1 MRRMVAIF
9 LLCCGFLLMMPAG
22 IVASATGIVASDTTD
37 ERLAA
42 QYFREGDYE
51 RAVAIYAQLY
61 EENPSPLIYNNYLIS
76 LLEVEEFRSA
86 RRLTEAQQDANPGDI
101 RYAVDQGW
109 VEQRAGNDRRAR
121 RHFDGLIG
129 DLQARYPDVVDL
141 ATAFEAR
148 GYADRALETLKRGR
162 ELLGGEYP
170 LHLHLAEL
178 HEKRGDY
185 QSMMEEYLDYLNE
198 YREDMDRVRGMI
210 QDAIA
215 GDPDFSRNE
224 ALRRVLLTRTQR
236 HPDNILYAEMLL
248 WLSMQQQDFRMAF
261 RQARA
266 LDRRLGREGELV
278 LEVAELS
285 ARNEYYEV
293 AAEAYQYLLDQG
305 EEAPFYLESLVGFLN
320 VRFLAVTSGY
330 EYEREILE
338 EVEQEYMET
347 IDRMGIHGAT
357 VQLVRNLARLQA
369 FYLDR
374 TGEAIGL
381 LEQILDLSGV
391 SGRVKGECRVE
402 LADILLLTGEV
413 WDATLLYSQ
422 VDRMFR
428 DDPLAHEAKYKNA
441 RLSYFIG
448 EFDWAK
454 AQLDVLKAGTSR
466 LIANDAIRLSLRIQD
481 NVGGDGNTEPLEM
494 FARAEQHIF
503 MHRYGQAEQVLDS
516 IRDRFPAHQI
526 NDDVLFARSEIMESR
541 GEYAAVDSLLAVIAD
556 DYPDGLLADEALFR
570 RAELQHHYFENHDKA
585 MELYQRV
592 MVDYPGS
599 IYTLTARNRFRALR
613 GDMVN

>member
-1 MRRMVAIF
+1 MRRMIALF
-9 LLCCGFLLMMPAG
+9 LMFCGFLLMMPAG
-22 IVASATGIVASDTTD
+22 LDASDTTD

-42 QYFREGDYE
+42 QYFRGGDYE
-51 RAVAIYAQLY
+51 RAVAIYEQLY
-61 EENPSPLIYNNYLIS
+61 EENPTPLIYNNYLIS
-76 LLEVEEFRSA
+76 LLELEEYRSA
-86 RRLTEAQQDANPGDI
+86 RRLTQAQQEANPDDI
-101 RYAVDQGW
+101 RYAVDHGW
-109 VEQRAGNDRRAR
+109 VRQREGNDRRAR
-121 RHFDGLIG
+121 RHFDGLID

-148 GYADRALETLKRGR
+148 EYTDRALETFKRGR
-162 ELLGGEYP
+162 ELLDDEYP
-170 LHLHLAEL
+170 LHLHIAEL
-178 HEKRGDY
+178 HEKKGDY
-185 QSMMEEYLDYLNE
+185 QFMMEEYLDYLNE
-198 YREDMDRVRGMI
+198 YREDMDRVRGII

-215 GDPDFSRNE
+215 SDPDFSRNE
-224 ALRRVLLTRTQR
+224 ALRRVLLARTQR

-278 LEVAELS
+278 LEVADLS
-285 ARNEYYEV
+285 ARNEYYEL

-330 EYEREILE
+330 EYERETLE
-338 EVEQEYMET
+338 EVEQEYIQT
-347 IDRMGIHGAT
+347 IDRMGIRGAT

-374 TGEAIGL
+374 TDEAIRL
-381 LEQILDLSGV
+381 LEDILDLSGV
-391 SGRVKGECRVE
+391 SNRVKGECRVE

-428 DDPLAHEAKYKNA
+428 DDPLAHEAKFKNA

-481 NVGGDGNTEPLEM
+481 NVTGDGNTKPLEM

-503 MHRYGQAEQVLDS
+503 THHYNRAEQVLDS

-526 NDDVLFARSEIMESR
+526 NDDVLYARSEIMESR
-541 GEYAAVDSLLAVIAD
+541 GNYEAVDSLLTVIAE
-556 DYPDGLLADEALFR
+556 DYPGGLLADEALFK
-570 RAELQHHYFENHDKA
+570 RAELHQHYFENHDKA
-585 MELYQRV
+585 MELYQRI
-592 MVDYPGS
+592 MIDYPGS

>member
-1 MRRMVAIF
+1 MIALF
-9 LLCCGFLLMMPAG
+9 LMFCGFLLMMPAG
-22 IVASATGIVASDTTD
+22 LDASDTTD

-42 QYFREGDYE
+42 QYFRGGDYE
-51 RAVAIYAQLY
+51 RAVAIYEQLY
-61 EENPSPLIYNNYLIS
+61 EENPTPLIYNNYLIS
-76 LLEVEEFRSA
+76 LLELEEYRSA
-86 RRLTEAQQDANPGDI
+86 RRLTQAQQEANPDDI
-101 RYAVDQGW
+101 RYAVDHGW
-109 VEQRAGNDRRAR
+109 VRQREGNDRRAR
-121 RHFDGLIG
+121 RHFDGLID

-148 GYADRALETLKRGR
+148 EYTDRALETFKRGR
-162 ELLGGEYP
+162 ELLDDEYP
-170 LHLHLAEL
+170 LHLHIAEL
-178 HEKRGDY
+178 HEKKGDY
-185 QSMMEEYLDYLNE
+185 QFMMEEYLDYLNE
-198 YREDMDRVRGMI
+198 YREDMDRVRGII

-215 GDPDFSRNE
+215 SDPDFSRNE
-224 ALRRVLLTRTQR
+224 ALRRVLLARTQR

-278 LEVAELS
+278 LEVADLS

-330 EYEREILE
+330 EYERETLE
-338 EVEQEYMET
+338 EVEQEYIQT
-347 IDRMGIHGAT
+347 IDRMGIRGAT

-374 TGEAIGL
+374 TDEAIRL
-381 LEQILDLSGV
+381 LEDILDLSGV
-391 SGRVKGECRVE
+391 SNRVKGECRVE

-428 DDPLAHEAKYKNA
+428 DDPLAHEAKFKNA

-481 NVGGDGNTEPLEM
+481 NVTGDGNTKPLEM

-503 MHRYGQAEQVLDS
+503 THHYNRAEQVLDS

-526 NDDVLFARSEIMESR
+526 NDDVLYARSEIMESR
-541 GEYAAVDSLLAVIAD
+541 GNYEAVDSLLTVIAE
-556 DYPDGLLADEALFR
+556 DYPGGLLADEALFK
-570 RAELQHHYFENHDKA
+570 RAELHQHYFENHDKA
-585 MELYQRV
+585 MELYQRI
-592 MVDYPGS
+592 MIDYPGS

>member
-1 MRRMVAIF
+1 MRRMIALF
-9 LLCCGFLLMMPAG
+9 LMFCGFLLMMPAG
-22 IVASATGIVASDTTD
+22 LDASDTTD

-42 QYFREGDYE
+42 QYFRGGDYE
-51 RAVAIYAQLY
+51 RAVAIYEQLY
-61 EENPSPLIYNNYLIS
+61 EENPTPLIYNNYLIS
-76 LLEVEEFRSA
+76 LLELEEYRSA
-86 RRLTEAQQDANPGDI
+86 RRLTQAQQEANPDDI
-101 RYAVDQGW
+101 RYAVDHGW
-109 VEQRAGNDRRAR
+109 VRQREGNDRRAR
-121 RHFDGLIG
+121 RHFDGLID

-148 GYADRALETLKRGR
+148 EYTDRALETFKRGR
-162 ELLGGEYP
+162 ELLDDDYP
-170 LHLHLAEL
+170 LHLHIAEL
-178 HEKRGDY
+178 HEKKGDY
-185 QSMMEEYLDYLNE
+185 QFMMEEYLDYLNE
-198 YREDMDRVRGMI
+198 YREDMDRVRGII

-215 GDPDFSRNE
+215 SDPDFSRNE
-224 ALRRVLLTRTQR
+224 ALRRVLLARTQR

-278 LEVAELS
+278 LEVADLS
-285 ARNEYYEV
+285 ARNEYYEL

-330 EYEREILE
+330 EYERETLE
-338 EVEQEYMET
+338 EVEQEYIQT
-347 IDRMGIHGAT
+347 IDRMGIRGAT

-374 TGEAIGL
+374 TDEAIRL
-381 LEQILDLSGV
+381 LEDILDLSGV
-391 SGRVKGECRVE
+391 SNRVKGECRVE

-428 DDPLAHEAKYKNA
+428 DDPLAHEAKFKNA

-481 NVGGDGNTEPLEM
+481 NVTGDGNTKPLEM

-503 MHRYGQAEQVLDS
+503 THHYNRAEQVLDS

-526 NDDVLFARSEIMESR
+526 NDDVLYARSEIMESR
-541 GEYAAVDSLLAVIAD
+541 GNYEAVDSLLTVIAE
-556 DYPDGLLADEALFR
+556 DYPGGLLADEALFK
-570 RAELQHHYFENHDKA
+570 RAELHQHYFENHDKA
-585 MELYQRV
+585 MELYQRI
-592 MVDYPGS
+592 MIDYPGS

>member
-1 MRRMVAIF
+1 MIALF
-9 LLCCGFLLMMPAG
+9 LMFCGFLLMMPAG
-22 IVASATGIVASDTTD
+22 LDASDTTD

-42 QYFREGDYE
+42 QYFRGGDYE
-51 RAVAIYAQLY
+51 RAVAIYEQLY
-61 EENPSPLIYNNYLIS
+61 EENPTPLIYNNYLIS
-76 LLEVEEFRSA
+76 LLELEEYRSA
-86 RRLTEAQQDANPGDI
+86 RRLTQAQQEANPDDI
-101 RYAVDQGW
+101 RYAVDHGW
-109 VEQRAGNDRRAR
+109 VRQREGNDRRAR
-121 RHFDGLIG
+121 RHFDGLID

-148 GYADRALETLKRGR
+148 EYTDRALETFKRGR
-162 ELLGGEYP
+162 ELLDDEYP
-170 LHLHLAEL
+170 LHLHIAEL
-178 HEKRGDY
+178 HEKKGDY
-185 QSMMEEYLDYLNE
+185 QFMMEEYLDYLNE
-198 YREDMDRVRGMI
+198 YREDMDRVRGII

-215 GDPDFSRNE
+215 SDPDFSRNE
-224 ALRRVLLTRTQR
+224 ALRRVLLARTQR

-278 LEVAELS
+278 LEVADLS
-285 ARNEYYEV
+285 ARNEYYEL

-330 EYEREILE
+330 EYERETLE
-338 EVEQEYMET
+338 EVEQEYIQT
-347 IDRMGIHGAT
+347 IDRMGIRGAT

-374 TGEAIGL
+374 TDEAIRL
-381 LEQILDLSGV
+381 LEDILDLSGV
-391 SGRVKGECRVE
+391 SNRVKGECRVE

-428 DDPLAHEAKYKNA
+428 DDPLAHEAKFKNA

-481 NVGGDGNTEPLEM
+481 NVTGDGNTKPLEM

-503 MHRYGQAEQVLDS
+503 THHYNRAEQVLDS

-526 NDDVLFARSEIMESR
+526 NDDVLYARSEIMESR
-541 GEYAAVDSLLAVIAD
+541 GNYEAVDSLLTVIAE
-556 DYPDGLLADEALFR
+556 DYPGGLLADEALFK
-570 RAELQHHYFENHDKA
+570 RAELHQHYFENHDKA
-585 MELYQRV
+585 MELYQRI
-592 MVDYPGS
+592 MIDYPGS

>member
-1 MRRMVAIF
+1 MRNTMAILF
-9 LLCCGFLLMMPAG
+9 LFIGFLVVMPAG
-22 IVASATGIVASDTTD
+22 LSASDPSTD

-42 QYFREGDYE
+42 QYFREGDFE
-51 RAVAIYAQLY
+51 RAVAIYEELY
-61 EENPSPLIYNNYLIS
+61 EENPSRLIYNNYLVS
-76 LLEVEEFRSA
+76 LLELEEYRSA
-86 RRLTEAQQDANPGDI
+86 RRLTEARQESHPGEV

-109 VEQRAGNDRRAR
+109 VEERAGNARRAR
-121 RHFDGLIG
+121 RHFDGLID
-129 DLQARYPDVVDL
+129 DLQARYASVVDL
-141 ATAFEAR
+141 ATAFETR
-148 GYADRALETLKRGR
+148 GYTDRAMETFRHGR

-178 HEKRGDY
+178 YEKKGDY
-185 QSMMEEYLDYLNE
+185 KSMMEEYLDYLNE
-198 YREDMDRVRGMI
+198 FREDMDRVRGII

-215 GDPDFSRNE
+215 NDPDFSRNE
-224 ALRRVLLTRTQR
+224 ALRSVLLARTQR

-285 ARNEYYEV
+285 TRNDFFEV
-293 AAEAYQYLLDQG
+293 AADAYQFLLDQG
-305 EEAPFYLESLVGFLN
+305 EEAPFYLEALVGFLN

-330 EYEREILE
+330 DYDRETLE
-338 EVEQEYMET
+338 EVEQEYIET
-347 IDRMGIHGAT
+347 IDRMGIRGTT

-374 TGEAIGL
+374 SEEAIVL

-391 SGRVKGECRVE
+391 SDRVKGECRVE
-402 LADILLLTGEV
+402 LADILLHTGEV

-428 DDPLAHEAKYKNA
+428 DDPLAHEAKFKNA

-466 LIANDAIRLSLRIQD
+466 LIANDAIKLSLRIQD
-481 NVGGDGNTEPLEM
+481 NVTGDGNTEPLKM

-503 MHRYGQAEQVLDS
+503 MHRYSEAEQVLDS

-541 GEYAAVDSLLAVIAD
+541 GNYEAVDSLLTMITEE
-556 DYPDGLLADEALFR
+556 YSRGLLADEALFR
-570 RAELQHHYFENHDKA
+570 RAELHHHYFENQDKA
-585 MELYQRV
+585 MELYQRI

-599 IYTLTARNRFRALR
+599 IYTLTARSRFRTLR

>member
-1 MRRMVAIF
+1 MQKMVALF
-9 LLCCGFLLMMPAG
+9 LLYCGFLGMMPAG
-22 IVASATGIVASDTTD
+22 LLASDKTD
-37 ERLAA
+37 EQLAA

-51 RAVAIYAQLY
+51 RAAAIYERLY
-61 EENPSPLIYNNYLIS
+61 EEDPSHHIYNNYLVS
-76 LLEVEEFRSA
+76 LLELEEYRIA
-86 RRLTEAQQDANPGDI
+86 RRLTGDRQETNPGDI

-109 VEQRAGNDRRAR
+109 VQQRAGNERRAR
-121 RHFDGLIG
+121 RHFDGLID

-141 ATAFEAR
+141 ANAFETR
-148 GYADRALETLKRGR
+148 GYTDRALETLQHGR
-162 ELLGGEYP
+162 KLLDGEHP
-170 LHLHLAEL
+170 LHFHIAEFY
-178 HEKRGDY
+178 EKQGDY

-198 YREDMDRVRGMI
+198 YREDMNRVRGII

-224 ALRRVLLTRTQR
+224 ALRKVLLARTQR

-285 ARNEYYEV
+285 TRNEYFEV

-305 EEAPFYLESLVGFLN
+305 EEAPFYLEALVGFLN

-330 EYEREILE
+330 EYDRETLE
-338 EVEQEYMET
+338 EVEQEYLET
-347 IDRMGIHGAT
+347 IDRMGIRGAT

-369 FYLDR
+369 FYLGR
-374 TGEAIGL
+374 TDEATRL
-381 LEQILDLSGV
+381 LEEILDLSGV
-391 SGRVKGECRVE
+391 SSNVKGECRIE

-428 DDPLAHEAKYKNA
+428 NDPLAHEARFKNA

-481 NVGGDGNTEPLEM
+481 NVTGDQNTEPLKL

-503 MHRYGQAEQVLDS
+503 MHRYNEAEQVLDS
-516 IRDRFPAHQI
+516 IRDRFPDHQI
-526 NDDVLFARSEIMESR
+526 NDDVLFARSEIMEHR
-541 GEYAAVDSLLAVIAD
+541 GNYEAVDSLLTIISEE
-556 DYPDGLLADEALFR
+556 YPRGLLADEAVFN
-570 RAELQHHYFENHDKA
+570 RAELQHQYFENHDKA

-592 MVDYPGS
+592 MIDYPGS
-599 IYTLTARNRFRALR
+599 IFTLTARNRFRALR